1 MSAVRQ
7 EPIRHWNRLGDQT
20 VIRGMNRSTAPIAG
34 TTEDPNPFSDPAPD
48 GEPLP
53 QDDPARQAPVEEPPK
68 KQPQ

>member
-1 MSAVRQ
+1 M
-7 EPIRHWNRLGDQT
+7 
-20 VIRGMNRSTAPIAG
+20 VIRDMNWSIALIAG

-53 QDDPARQAPVEEPPK
+53 QDDPARQTPVEEPPK